1 MNGRGGVRPPFQ
13 IRRDVHDLS
22 EAKSV
27 GYVVAFSQAHCAL
40 QASDF
45 DAGHQHLQASSEYLA
60 RARVPDFEAS
70 RHLG

>member
-1 MNGRGGVRPPFQ
+1 MRPPFQ

-45 DAGHQHLQASSEYLA
+45 DAGLHLQASSEYLA